1 MKASTYQ
8 KARKPA
14 RIAVWRRNRLFLP
27 LAVAVGLPICGLAQT
42 VTQSPGLLSSGN
54 LIVPSALPD
63 NFAATLQ
70 KMGGRMMNAS
80 VAQVTLTGTTT
91 DSKGSRAAQIVV
103 QAPGFMS
110 YREGTSLALTFNG
123 TQWGTS
129 GPVPSN
135 QEAILESFLAHFPDV
150 VCLQIAGGGIW
161 RRLGS
166 HFRTVAGNPS
176 SYAGPYWTMWEFS
189 PTTRPGLTA
198 GQALQQNVFVAI
210 DESSWLISEVRVV
223 TKAASG
229 PPTVIET
236 QFNNWVQQNGQWCPG
251 QIVRLEGGQQVLSF
265 QTAQC
270 SAGVA
275 AAATTFIP

>member
-8 KARKPA
+8 KARKAA
-14 RIAVWRRNRLFLP
+14 RPAVWRRNRLFP
-27 LAVAVGLPICGLAQT
+27 ALAVAVGLPICGLAQT
-42 VTQSPGLLSSGN
+42 ATQSPGLLPSGN
-54 LIVPSALPD
+54 LIVSSALPA

-70 KMGGRMMNAS
+70 KMGGRMMGSS

-91 DSKGSRAAQIVV
+91 DSKGSRAAQIIV
-103 QAPGFMS
+103 QAPGLMS

-123 TQWGTS
+123 AQWGSS
-129 GPVPSN
+129 GAVASN
-135 QEAILESFLAHFPDV
+135 QEAILESVLAHFPDA
-150 VCLQIAGGGIW
+150 VCLQLAGGGIW

-166 HFRTVAGNPS
+166 HFRTVAGNPTN
-176 SYAGPYWTMWEFS
+176 YTGPYWTMWEFS
-189 PTTRPGLTA
+189 PTTRTGLTA
-198 GQALQQNVFVAI
+198 GQALQQNLFIAI
-210 DESSWLISEVRVV
+210 DESTWLISDVRVV

-229 PPTVIET
+229 PPTVTET

-251 QIVRLEGGQQVLSF
+251 QIVRLESGQQVLSF

-275 AAATTFIP
+275 AAATTFMP